1 MILYRTSLFILTLSV
16 LIISSCT
23 KPVLIGSDF
32 LDDEKAS
39 LNFSENF
46 DLEFFTEETDSVI
59 VHAGNNITRQLIT
72 YLLGNIDEPVSVFGK
87 YSAEI
92 YAQPVLPSLATALMG
107 ATLDSVVLQLRYDTL
122 GNYGAFTE
130 SVTI

>member
-1 MILYRTSLFILTLSV
+1 MTLYRTSLLILILSV

-32 LDDEKAS
+32 LDDEKAN
-39 LNFSENF
+39 LDFVENF

-59 VHAGNNITRQLIT
+59 VHAGNNITLQLIT
-72 YLLGNIDEPVSVFGK
+72 YLLGNIDEDVFGK

-92 YAQPVLPSLATALMG
+92 YAQPVLPTLATALKD

-122 GNYGAFTE
+122 GNYGVLSE
-130 SVTI
+130 EVT